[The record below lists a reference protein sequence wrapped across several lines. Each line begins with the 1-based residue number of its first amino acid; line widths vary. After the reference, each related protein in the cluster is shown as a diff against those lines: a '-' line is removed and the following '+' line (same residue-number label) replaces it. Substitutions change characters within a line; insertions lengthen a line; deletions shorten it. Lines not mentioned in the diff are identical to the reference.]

1 MWDPVPCS
9 TVSGEAAA
17 EATPADGEQ
26 VLPLVLTQRP
36 GLCSSYRVTRLED
49 RFGV

>member
-26 VLPLVLTQRP
+26 VLSLVQTQHP
-36 GLCSSYRVTRLED
+36 GFATPKE
-49 RFGV
+49 